1 MFDPVDILSNQ
12 LDIYLLDGTD
22 NKIKRYDN
30 QLNYIQSFSLSGN
43 DFVLPKFFTI
53 DSRQNFYFYSFETN
67 NIYKTRSLSGQFNMY
82 LDLSRSGLNEDC
94 IVDFKFDKNDNFI
107 LLFDCIREL
116 YLFSRSGRLVRRSSI
131 DIKNPIR
138 AINFNNSWFIIN
150 RDGIAQFINKKPIK
164 LILDEQKILDAI
176 SYKDSLYLLTES
188 ELIIFEIINS
198 Q

>member
-116 YLFSRSGRLVRRSSI
+116 YLFSRSGRLVRRFSI
-131 DIKNPIR
+131 DINNPIR
-138 AINFNNSWFIIN
+138 AINFNNSWLIIN
-150 RDGIAQFINKKPIK
+150 RDGIAQFIDKKPIR
-164 LILDEQKILDAI
+164 LILDEQRILDAI

>member
-67 NIYKTRSLSGQFNMY
+67 NIYQTRSLSGQFNMY

-116 YLFSRSGRLVRRSSI
+116 YLFSRSGRLVRRFSI
-131 DIKNPIR
+131 DINNPIR
-138 AINFNNSWFIIN
+138 AINFNNSWLIIN
-150 RDGIAQFINKKPIK
+150 RDGIAQFIDKKPIR

>member
-43 DFVLPKFFTI
+43 YFVLPKFFTI

-67 NIYKTRSLSGQFNMY
+67 SIYKTRSLSGQFNMY

-116 YLFSRSGRLVRRSSI
+116 YLFSRSGRLVRRFSI
-131 DIKNPIR
+131 DINNPIR

-150 RDGIAQFINKKPIK
+150 RDGIAQFIDKKPIR

>member
-67 NIYKTRSLSGQFNMY
+67 NIYQTRSLSGQFNMY

-116 YLFSRSGRLVRRSSI
+116 YLFSRSGRLVRRFSI
-131 DIKNPIR
+131 DINNPIR

-150 RDGIAQFINKKPIK
+150 RDGIGQFIDKKPIR

>member
-67 NIYKTRSLSGQFNMY
+67 SIYKTRSLSGQFNMY

-94 IVDFKFDKNDNFI
+94 IVDFEFDKNDNFI

-116 YLFSRSGRLVRRSSI
+116 YLFSRSGRLVRRFSI
-131 DIKNPIR
+131 DINNPIR

-150 RDGIAQFINKKPIK
+150 RDGIAQFIDKKPIR

>member
-116 YLFSRSGRLVRRSSI
+116 YLFSRSGRLVRRFSI
-131 DIKNPIR
+131 DINNPIR

-150 RDGIAQFINKKPIK
+150 SDGIAQFIDKKPIK

>member
-12 LDIYLLDGTD
+12 LDIYLLDRTD

-116 YLFSRSGRLVRRSSI
+116 YLFSRSGRLVRRFSI
-131 DIKNPIR
+131 DINNPIR

-150 RDGIAQFINKKPIK
+150 RDGIAQFIDKKPIR
-164 LILDEQKILDAI
+164 LILDEQRILDAI

>member
-12 LDIYLLDGTD
+12 LDIYLLDRTD

-116 YLFSRSGRLVRRSSI
+116 YLFSRSGRLVRRFSI
-131 DIKNPIR
+131 DINNPVR

-150 RDGIAQFINKKPIK
+150 RDGIAQFIDKKPIR

>member
-67 NIYKTRSLSGQFNMY
+67 NIYQTRSLSGQFNMY

-94 IVDFKFDKNDNFI
+94 IVDFEFDKNDNFI

-116 YLFSRSGRLVRRSSI
+116 YLFSRSGRLVRRFSI
-131 DIKNPIR
+131 DINNPIR

-150 RDGIAQFINKKPIK
+150 RDGIAQFIDKKPIR

-188 ELIIFEIINS
+188 ELIIFEIFNS

>member
-67 NIYKTRSLSGQFNMY
+67 NIYKTRHIFWIY
-82 LDLSRSGLNEDC
+82 F
-94 IVDFKFDKNDNFI
+94 FK
-107 LLFDCIREL
+107 
-116 YLFSRSGRLVRRSSI
+116 Y
-131 DIKNPIR
+131 
-138 AINFNNSWFIIN
+138 FNNF
-150 RDGIAQFINKKPIK
+150 FINS
-164 LILDEQKILDAI
+164 I
-176 SYKDSLYLLTES
+176 SCFVNNFCAFIGNYNV
-188 ELIIFEIINS
+188 II
-198 Q
+198 

>member
-67 NIYKTRSLSGQFNMY
+67 SIYKTRSLSGQFNMY

-116 YLFSRSGRLVRRSSI
+116 YLFSRSGRLVRRFSI
-131 DIKNPIR
+131 DINNPIR

-150 RDGIAQFINKKPIK
+150 RDGIAQFIDKKPIR

>member
-30 QLNYIQSFSLSGN
+30 QLNYIQSFPLSGN

-116 YLFSRSGRLVRRSSI
+116 YLFSRSGRLVRRFSI
-131 DIKNPIR
+131 DINNPIR
-138 AINFNNSWFIIN
+138 AINFNNSWLIIN
-150 RDGIAQFINKKPIK
+150 RDGIAQFIDKKPIR
-164 LILDEQKILDAI
+164 LILDEQRILDAI

>member
-12 LDIYLLDGTD
+12 LDIYLLDGTE

-116 YLFSRSGRLVRRSSI
+116 YLFSRSGRLVRRFSI
-131 DIKNPIR
+131 DINNPIR
-138 AINFNNSWFIIN
+138 AINFNNSWLIIN
-150 RDGIAQFINKKPIK
+150 RDGIAQFIDKKPIK

>member
-30 QLNYIQSFSLSGN
+30 QLNYIQSFPLSGN

-116 YLFSRSGRLVRRSSI
+116 YLFSRSGRLVRRFSI
-131 DIKNPIR
+131 DINNPIR
-138 AINFNNSWFIIN
+138 AINFNNSWLIIN
-150 RDGIAQFINKKPIK
+150 RDGIAQFIDKKPIR

>member
-12 LDIYLLDGTD
+12 LDIYLLDRTD

-82 LDLSRSGLNEDC
+82 LDLSRPGLNEDC

-116 YLFSRSGRLVRRSSI
+116 YLFSRSGRLVRRFSI
-131 DIKNPIR
+131 DINNPIR
-138 AINFNNSWFIIN
+138 AINFNNSWLIIN
-150 RDGIAQFINKKPIK
+150 RDGIAQFIDKKPIR

>member
-12 LDIYLLDGTD
+12 LDIYLLDRTD

-116 YLFSRSGRLVRRSSI
+116 YLFSRSGRLVRRFSI
-131 DIKNPIR
+131 DINNPIR
-138 AINFNNSWFIIN
+138 AINFNNSWFIFYDN
-150 RDGIAQFINKKPIK
+150 GKR
-164 LILDEQKILDAI
+164 
-176 SYKDSLYLLTES
+176 
-188 ELIIFEIINS
+188 
-198 Q
+198 